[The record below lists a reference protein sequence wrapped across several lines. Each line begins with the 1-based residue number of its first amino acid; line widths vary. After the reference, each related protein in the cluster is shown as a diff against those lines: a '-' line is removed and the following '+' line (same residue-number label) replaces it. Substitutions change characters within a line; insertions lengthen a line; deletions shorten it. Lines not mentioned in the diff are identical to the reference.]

1 MSETAP
7 GEVTRLLNRLQRGD
21 KHAEGELIT
30 CVYHELKT
38 LAAVYMRRERSD
50 HTLQPTALVNEAY
63 LRLTGQKTVTWQNRA
78 HFFAVAAQVMRRVL
92 VDYARNRRALKR
104 AAAADAISLDEAF
117 VFTKE
122 RSGDLLALD
131 EALDRLAQQD
141 RRAHRVIELRFFG
154 GLSVDETAEVLGVSS
169 RTVKRE
175 WSFGRAWLKGELDSK
190 AEQDADA
197 MGAG

>member
-78 HFFAVAAQVMRRVL
+78 HFFEDGHVAEPGAFLRGGSPSDAARPGRLRSESEGTEKSRR
-92 VDYARNRRALKR
+92 
-104 AAAADAISLDEAF
+104 
-117 VFTKE
+117 
-122 RSGDLLALD
+122 
-131 EALDRLAQQD
+131 
-141 RRAHRVIELRFFG
+141 G
-154 GLSVDETAEVLGVSS
+154 GCDFA
-169 RTVKRE
+169 
-175 WSFGRAWLKGELDSK
+175 
-190 AEQDADA
+190 
-197 MGAG
+197 